1 MIMMRCLY
9 SLIVMLAISRA
20 SSGGYLGVT
29 AFAPTASRSAA
40 TTGSTAR
47 DMIARNPNFAK
58 LAGGYLF
65 PEIGR
70 RRNQYV
76 ADHPELASKIISL
89 GIGDTTLPIPPHILS
104 GLTSG
109 AAKLGT
115 ATGYSGYGDVQ
126 GRTDLRAKIAET
138 LYAGT
143 NIEADEVFVSGTL
156 FLVVEMQ
163 LECADSI
170 HSLRR
175 TPCTHKQ
182 TFCSLYMQQCHVTAS
197 LFYRRC
203 QVRHYALATNVWQRR
218 GHGRA
223 RSIVPRLCRYQ
234 CHVGT
239 DG

>member
-1 MIMMRCLY
+1 MMRCLY

-156 FLVVEMQ
+156 FLVVMQ
-163 LECADSI
+163 WECADSI
-170 HSLRR
+170 RSVAPRV
-175 TPCTHKQ
+175 PHKQ
-182 TFCSLYMQQCHVTAS
+182 TF
-197 LFYRRC
+197 LFSVHETMPYHC
-203 QVRHYALATNVWQRR
+203 ITVL
-218 GHGRA
+218 
-223 RSIVPRLCRYQ
+223 
-234 CHVGT
+234 
-239 DG
+239 